1 MISVV
6 RDRADDNIM
15 RNGART
21 RQTGAESLLFIFL
34 LAVVPSTTNGIE
46 IRAGNL
52 ASTYTGKVY
61 ITGNVVLNGISKIDG
76 DLQITSGGSLT
87 HDLTADKAKTIEL
100 TVTGRL
106 TIEKG
111 GTINANRKSS

>member
-34 LAVVPSTTNGIE
+34 LAVVLSTTNGKRTTI
-46 IRAGNL
+46 AL
-52 ASTYTGKVY
+52 FPWLLK
-61 ITGNVVLNGISKIDG
+61 LF
-76 DLQITSGGSLT
+76 TS
-87 HDLTADKAKTIEL
+87 DF
-100 TVTGRL
+100 
-106 TIEKG
+106 
-111 GTINANRKSS
+111 